1 MTENRHSKQCAVVKI
16 GGRVIRRAPTEDVMV
31 SRKII
36 GTNQHFNIGK
46 IICLARNYAEHAKEL
61 GNETPAAP
69 VLFMKPASSVIG
81 DGDTTV
87 IPAYSEECHYEVE
100 LAVLIGSAACS
111 VTVDRALEHV
121 AGYGVAIDMTLRDI
135 QNKLKAKGLP
145 WDIAKGY
152 DTACPLSDFVPAAA
166 VADPHAL
173 NLTLAVN
180 GELRQNGCS
189 SDMINRIPQIIAH
202 VSAIFTLEPGD
213 VILTGTPAGV
223 GRVQPGDIMAADISS
238 VGHLTVSVA

>member
-1 MTENRHSKQCAVVKI
+1 MI
-16 GGRVIRRAPTEDVMV
+16 APSMSTEDVMV
-31 SRKII
+31 SRKIT
-36 GTNQHFNIGK
+36 GTNQQFHIGK

-87 IPAYSEECHYEVE
+87 IPAYSQECHYEVE
-100 LAVLIGSAACS
+100 LAVLIGAQARS
-111 VTVDRALEHV
+111 VKVERALEHV
-121 AGYGVAIDMTLRDI
+121 VGYGVAIDMTLRDI
-135 QNKLKAKGLP
+135 QNQLKAKGLP
-145 WDIAKGY
+145 WEIAKGY

-166 VADPHAL
+166 VSDPHAL

-180 GELRQNGCS
+180 GELRQDGRS

-202 VSAIFTLEPGD
+202 ISAIFTLEPGD

-223 GRVQPGDIMAADISS
+223 GRVQAGDVMTAEITN
-238 VGHLTVSVA
+238 VGHLTIPVI